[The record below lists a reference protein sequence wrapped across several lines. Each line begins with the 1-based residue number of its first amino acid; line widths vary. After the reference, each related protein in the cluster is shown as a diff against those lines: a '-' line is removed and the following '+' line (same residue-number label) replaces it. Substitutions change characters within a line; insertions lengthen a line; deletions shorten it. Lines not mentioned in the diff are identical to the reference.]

1 MATENLSVDF
11 SGMGPRAITALCD
24 KYGITDSQASLEG
37 YYETL
42 FKAITISYESN
53 VAVGGVQA
61 TSAAAGKTA
70 EDLAKSEITIV

>member
-11 SGMGPRAITALCD
+11 SGMGPRAITALCE
-24 KYGITDSQASLEG
+24 KNGITDSQASLEDF
-37 YYETL
+37 YEKQ
-42 FKAITISYESN
+42 FKAITIAYEGS

-61 TSAAAGKTA
+61 TSAATCKTA